1 MMTRESIGRWCTCLV
16 TVNITTTTVACTV
29 AGDCWNGVDIAK
41 TAATSAA
48 DTVAA
53 DLGMQCGGGPA

>member
-1 MMTRESIGRWCTCLV
+1 MTV
-16 TVNITTTTVACTV
+16 TTTTTVAVNCTA
-29 AGDCWNGVDIAK
+29 AGDCWNGVDIAI
-41 TAATSAA
+41 TAGTSAA

>member
-1 MMTRESIGRWCTCLV
+1 MTV
-16 TVNITTTTVACTV
+16 TTTANTSAVACT
-29 AGDCWNGVDIAK
+29 AAGGDCWNDVPIAK
-41 TAATSAA
+41 TAATSSRVAAAA